1 MLDDIENA
9 DKYKFIPSKEY
20 LQWITLTNKYHMPY
34 DFDDDKLLN
43 CSFCNQLY
51 YEWEDFPLDIDGV
64 KVHVCP
70 ECLALDPNIH
80 QCEKCYN
87 LFYSN
92 NMKERVCD
100 KCLVPVVI

>member
-1 MLDDIENA
+1 MA
-9 DKYKFIPSKEY
+9 
-20 LQWITLTNKYHMPY
+20 Y
-34 DFDDDKLLN
+34 DFADDKLLN

-92 NMKERVCD
+92 NISHQGHTHLIVDIHYIAYLLLISSLEEHFKIP
-100 KCLVPVVI
+100 K

>member
-1 MLDDIENA
+1 MIL
-9 DKYKFIPSKEY
+9 
-20 LQWITLTNKYHMPY
+20 
-34 DFDDDKLLN
+34 KLLN

-100 KCLVPVVI
+100 KCRVPVVI